1 MKVISIGRGE
11 DCNIVLPENVI
22 SRRHAILKIYATGK
36 MELID
41 MGQNGTFVNG
51 IKLTPNIPYPVT
63 RKDVVS
69 FAHVRQLDWSLVPN
83 TMRIY
88 RYIALGAVLAGA
100 IVVAIVFFF
109 KEKEPDIP
117 QLPVNPVHKEA
128 VNDSVRQ
135 ENPKE
140 GERGE
145 GTLAIPKSLDEPS
158 GADLLPK
165 PKKKPAAK
173 EKPDT
178 VAKEKTPE
186 KNPIIM

>member
-22 SRRHAILKIYATGK
+22 SRRHAILKIHATGK

-83 TMRIY
+83 TMQIY
-88 RYIALGAVLAGA
+88 RYIALGAV
-100 IVVAIVFFF
+100 
-109 KEKEPDIP
+109 
-117 QLPVNPVHKEA
+117 
-128 VNDSVRQ
+128 
-135 ENPKE
+135 
-140 GERGE
+140 
-145 GTLAIPKSLDEPS
+145 
-158 GADLLPK
+158 
-165 PKKKPAAK
+165 
-173 EKPDT
+173 
-178 VAKEKTPE
+178 
-186 KNPIIM
+186 